1 MTSSAE
7 LTAVPQQKPI
17 ISLNW
22 RDGAWAAAISVLA
35 GGQLLIGTDPYFTFL
50 VVVFTVLWLFSVK
63 LCGGI
68 RTLTGITVGYLGF
81 QHLVCSQFAKL
92 IFGQRPDTP
101 LLQPILTMEVYI
113 VGIAA
118 TFLACLI
125 AQLPCFTRLKPILPS
140 EVSVEKLRVIAYLA
154 VALMVLRYMGSPQL
168 GVGGIRFLMNFDFIT
183 PLAAAAVTAYQV
195 IKTNGRKF
203 LHPLSAFCIGV
214 PFLIAIVG
222 FQRKEAIYSIVIIFA
237 VAIAYGFRFRPI
249 HFLSGI
255 GLLYFFQFIFFPFAL
270 YYRGEVKRTNDL
282 ARNLSMAWEALGDVV
297 ANPMEYQKEEKY
309 RPTSYDATRLL
320 YYDQRPSPTLDRMT
334 TLIITDALVHVGK
347 MEGTYGWKTI
357 SYGFDMLVPRI
368 FNEDKPIL
376 GTSNMIARMAP
387 GMVSPN
393 DQGTQI
399 TMGYFAE
406 GYLSFKMAGVFGI
419 SFVTMLGF
427 LLLSRFMVGDS
438 FKNNFWV
445 CAWIVTVPWTVSESP
460 VQLIIIMVLQAM
472 PLFVA
477 LGLLFLILAN
487 SLSRSPDPDRDRLP
501 DKPVFEEEGL
511 RMAG

>member
-1 MTSSAE
+1 MTSAVQTRQPL
-7 LTAVPQQKPI
+7 LTI
-17 ISLNW
+17 NW
-22 RDGAWAAAISVLA
+22 KDGAWLACLTILAA
-35 GGQLLIGTDPYFTFL
+35 GQLLIGTDPYFTLL
-50 VVVFTVLWLFSVK
+50 VVGFTILWLMAVK

-68 RTLTGITVGYLGF
+68 KTLTGLAVGYMGF

-101 LLQPILTMEVYI
+101 LLQPILTMEVYF
-113 VGIAA
+113 VGMLA
-118 TFLACLI
+118 TFLACYI
-125 AQLPCFTRLKPILPS
+125 AQLSCFTKLRPILPN
-140 EVSVEKLRVIAYLA
+140 EITADRLRVIAYLS
-154 VALMVLRYMGSPQL
+154 VGLMILRYMGSPQL

-183 PLAAAAVTAYQV
+183 PMAAASVTAYQML
-195 IKTNGRKF
+195 KTEGRKF
-203 LHPLSAFCIGV
+203 LHPLSGFCVGV
-214 PFLIAIVG
+214 PFLIAIIG
-222 FQRKEAIYSIVIIFA
+222 FQRKEAIYSIVIILA
-237 VAIAYGFRFRPI
+237 VAIAYGFKFKAI
-249 HFLSGI
+249 HFLFGI

-270 YYRGEVKRTNDL
+270 YYRGQVKRTGDI
-282 ARNLSMAWEALGDVV
+282 ARNLTMAWEALGDVI

-320 YYDQRPSPTLDRMT
+320 YYDQRPSPTLDRLT
-334 TLIITDALVHVGK
+334 TIVITDALVHVGK

-357 SYGFDMLVPRI
+357 SYGFDMVVPRI

-387 GMVSPN
+387 GMVGPN
-393 DQGTQI
+393 DHGTQI

-406 GYLSFKMAGVFGI
+406 GYLSFKMAGVFGL
-419 SFVTMLGF
+419 SFVTMLSF
-427 LLLSRFMVGDS
+427 LLLSRVMFGDVLR
-438 FKNNFWV
+438 NNLWV

-472 PLFVA
+472 PLFTA

-501 DKPVFEEEGL
+501 EKPVFEEEEGL
-511 RMAG
+511 RLAG